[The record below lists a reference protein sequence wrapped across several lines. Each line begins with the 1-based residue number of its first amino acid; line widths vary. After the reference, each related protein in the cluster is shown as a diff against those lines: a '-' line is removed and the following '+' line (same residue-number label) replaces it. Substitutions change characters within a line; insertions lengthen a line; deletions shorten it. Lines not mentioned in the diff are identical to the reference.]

1 VSRPP
6 CFQLNNF
13 CPLVESIYQGTPLG
27 GRRIPYQ
34 GGLYEQNRTK
44 PICGAAL
51 LTENYLVTS
60 AICFYLPI
68 PNLNANDYFVMLGD
82 DNVTDMTDGQE
93 KFDVA
98 EVKIHPEAKV
108 YREGIS
114 FNDIAL
120 IKLKRPAR
128 LSPIIGSVCLP
139 DTPGKV
145 RVDEPRESKVDFS
158 WAYSFYLLILELL
171 KMCEFRKENT

>member
-1 VSRPP
+1 MT
-6 CFQLNNF
+6 
-13 CPLVESIYQGTPLG
+13 GK
-27 GRRIPYQ
+27 RIPYQ
-34 GGLYEQNRTK
+34 GGLYDQSHTT

-60 AICFYLPI
+60 AICFCIPI

-98 EVKIHPEAKV
+98 EVKIHPEAKIHP
-108 YREGIS
+108 EGIS

-120 IKLKRPAR
+120 IRLKRSAR
-128 LSPIIGSVCLP
+128 FSPIIGSVCLP
-139 DTPGKV
+139 DSQGMF
-145 RVDEPRESKVDFS
+145 DCDWLF
-158 WAYSFYLLILELL
+158 
-171 KMCEFRKENT
+171 